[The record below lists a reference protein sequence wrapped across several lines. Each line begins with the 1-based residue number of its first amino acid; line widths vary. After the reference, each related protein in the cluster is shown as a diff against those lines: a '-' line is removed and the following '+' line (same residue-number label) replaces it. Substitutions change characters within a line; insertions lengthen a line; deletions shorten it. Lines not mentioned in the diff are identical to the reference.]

1 MKTIFYSKNNCP
13 ICGDFLN
20 IYQICS
26 EIDDHYFNLEHK
38 TFSFIKENYSFIFD
52 YIKKKNIF
60 EINVVNGNNLF
71 KFERDTIYSIDDAFD
86 FANKFIENLAFL

>member
-20 IYQICS
+20 IHQICS
-26 EIDDHYFNLEHK
+26 KPDNHYFDLKDKQFNFE
-38 TFSFIKENYSFIFD
+38 KENYCFMFD

-60 EINVVNGNNLF
+60 EINIVNGNNLF

-86 FANKFIENLAFL
+86 FANKFIENLSFL